1 MLETTVRPIRREDTA
16 LWRGMRARLFGEDP
30 SLLPEIEGYFAG
42 HSHISIAFMAE
53 CGKPAGFIELG
64 LRNYA
69 EGCTTSPVAYIEG
82 LYVEEEHRR
91 SGIGRALVA
100 AGERWAKQRGHT
112 EIASDAL
119 IENGTSL
126 TAHRSYGFAEV
137 ERIIC
142 FRKSLV

>member
-1 MLETTVRPIRREDTA
+1 MPPITIREMRREDVVI
-16 LWRGMRARLFGEDP
+16 WRDMRARLYGEDP

-42 HSHISIAFMAE
+42 RSDISIAFMAE
-53 CGKPAGFIELG
+53 CARPAGFIELG

-69 EGCTTSPVAYIEG
+69 EGCTTSPVPYIEG

-100 AGERWAKQRGHT
+100 AGERWAKQRGHA

-119 IENGTSL
+119 VENGTSL
-126 TAHRSYGFAEV
+126 SAHRSYGFAEV

-142 FRKSLV
+142 FRKTLT